1 MAAITDGFGPGF
13 VTAASAARR
22 ALPSPPVPTGR
33 TDRQAWAQPAGRGE
47 SNRGDLVRLYEARG
61 RAWTEAAKARQLD
74 QALGRLSE
82 HAGEVKVRL
91 EQVKLY
97 PPYPI
102 DEFRRAETI
111 REFNGLAAEVRR
123 MNVVIDGG
131 GVSLRSLAPNAST
144 DEAERA
150 VGALTQAGAGIEA
163 RRAGLAAAVA
173 APGAG
178 GAESRSLDIGS
189 RLGDGTVG
197 GISRQAGDLLRQVG

>member
-13 VTAASAARR
+13 VPPPSAARR
-22 ALPSPPVPTGR
+22 ALPSPPVPTGPV
-33 TDRQAWAQPAGRGE
+33 DHLGPAPLAGQGE

-61 RAWTEAAKARQLD
+61 RGWTDAVKTRQLD
-74 QALGRLSE
+74 RTLGQLSE

-102 DEFRRAETI
+102 DESRRAETI

-123 MNVVIDGG
+123 MNVVLDGG
-131 GVSLRSLAPNAST
+131 GVSLTTLAKNAST

-150 VGALTQAGAGIEA
+150 VSALTDAGASLEA
-163 RRAGLAAAVA
+163 RRASLAAAAA

-178 GAESRSLDIGS
+178 RAESQSLDIGS
-189 RLGDGTVG
+189 RLGDGAG
-197 GISRQAGDLLRQVG
+197 SGISRQAGDLLRQIG

>member
-1 MAAITDGFGPGF
+1 MAAITDGLGPGL
-13 VTAASAARR
+13 VPAASAARR
-22 ALPSPPVPTGR
+22 AFPSPPVPTGR
-33 TDRQAWAQPAGRGE
+33 ADRQAPAQLAGRGE

-61 RAWTEAAKARQLD
+61 RAWTDAAKTRQLD
-74 QALGRLSE
+74 RTLGQLSE

-102 DEFRRAETI
+102 DESRRAETI

-131 GVSLRSLAPNAST
+131 GVSLTSLAPNAST

-150 VGALTQAGAGIEA
+150 VSGLTQAGTGIEA
-163 RRAGLAAAVA
+163 QRAGLAAAAA

-178 GAESRSLDIGS
+178 GAESWSLDIGS
-189 RLGDGTVG
+189 RLGDGTGG
-197 GISRQAGDLLRQVG
+197 GISRQAGDLLRQIG